1 MVQTMIQRVPERRA
15 CRVLAVSRTTIRYRL
30 TETDPTE
37 ELIRAEMMRLA
48 VRYRRYGSPRM
59 TWLLQRGGFQV
70 NHKRVERI
78 YRDAGLT
85 LPRRRPRKRITLGWE
100 RPEEAAGPNEVWT
113 FDFVFDLTQRGQ
125 KLKMLTVLDEY
136 TRECLEIRVE
146 QGMKSRDVLEI
157 LDELMAERGVP
168 KHVRCDNGSE
178 FIAEE
183 LRDWLQSKGVEPLYI
198 EPGSPWQN
206 GYIESFNGKLRDEC
220 LNQEVFLSKTE
231 AQVVV
236 DWYRD
241 VYNQERP
248 HSALGGKTPAE
259 IAGRAEGL
267 APQDGEKHGG
277 LN

>member
-1 MVQTMIQRVPERRA
+1 MMQRVPERRA
-15 CRVLAVSRTTIRYRL
+15 CRVLAVSRTTIRYRFGQP
-30 TETDPTE
+30 DPTE

-59 TWLLQRGGFQV
+59 TWLLHRGGFQV

-85 LPRRRPRKRITLGWE
+85 LPRRRPRKRITLGWK
-100 RPEEAAGPNEVWT
+100 RPEEASGPNEVWT
-113 FDFVFDLTQRGQ
+113 IDFVFDLTKRGQ

-146 QGMKSRDVLEI
+146 QGMKSRDVVEI
-157 LDELMAERGVP
+157 LDELMAERGAP
-168 KHVRCDNGSE
+168 KHIRCDNGSE

-183 LRDWLQSKGVEPLYI
+183 LRDWLNEKGVEPLYV

-236 DWYRD
+236 DWYRQ

-248 HSALGGKTPAE
+248 HSSLGGKTPAE
-259 IAGRAEGL
+259 IAGGAEGL
-267 APQDGEKHGG
+267 APQEGGKHGG